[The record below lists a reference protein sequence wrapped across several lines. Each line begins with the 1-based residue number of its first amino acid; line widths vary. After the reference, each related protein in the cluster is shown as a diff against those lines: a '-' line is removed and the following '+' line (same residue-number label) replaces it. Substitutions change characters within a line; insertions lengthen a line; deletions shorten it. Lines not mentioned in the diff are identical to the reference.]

1 MKKGKITAKIRRFGI
16 FMACSVCIFSSGYFL
31 GFRKNIR
38 NTFSAEKVSLDT
50 PDENGAY
57 TVILSGRWLYVYGA
71 TGALCD
77 TVYVFPEDMAEED
90 KNALSNGAEFENKE
104 EMERALTEMGIR
116 S

>member
-1 MKKGKITAKIRRFGI
+1 
-16 FMACSVCIFSSGYFL
+16 VCIFSSGYFL

-104 EMERALTEMGIR
+104 EMERAFTEMGIR